1 MNYKGYV
8 SSREFGGMSIP
19 VPAQNSCLRE
29 YVSQK
34 KGTYILPNL
43 ESSFDNCFHQLF
55 GALNNLNNNDIIVM
69 YSLTMLPSGNKL
81 YTFLDKCKKKNIGL
95 AFVLENL
102 LISNDFSKILDELKS
117 YNLSKLQLSENN
129 WNLLTN
135 QYFKI

>member
-19 VPAQNSCLRE
+19 VPAQNSCIRE

-55 GALNNLNNNDIIVM
+55 EALNVVKNGDIIVM
-69 YSLTMLPSGNKL
+69 YSLTMLPNGDKL
-81 YTFLDKCKKKNIGL
+81 QTFIAMCKQKKIGL
-95 AFVLENL
+95 AFILENIS
-102 LISNDFSKILDELKS
+102 ISNNFTEILDELEA
-117 YNLSKLQLSENN
+117 YNLSRFELNDDEWKFLVG
-129 WNLLTN
+129 
-135 QYFKI
+135 QYF